1 MGRPTGLFSK
11 GQKGARMDEAIIR
24 QITGEDVITVSESP
38 TRKLYRNKIPEIVKN
53 MSMVSGPK
61 VRERMGRLMG

>member
-1 MGRPTGLFSK
+1 
-11 GQKGARMDEAIIR
+11 MDEAIIR

-61 VRERMGRLMG
+61 VREQMGRLMG